1 MTKSDSNFTQ
11 TFVHPR
17 LLPGISFNGHYFTIS
32 VNNIDIPPKKKYIY
46 MCAYMYAYIY
56 TYYIYIYIYI
66 SYTLNPLLRNLNKYF
81 SFSNSIF
88 GSVKVTKHLIQIN
101 TNIVATT

>member
-32 VNNIDIPPKKKYIY
+32 VNNIDIPPQKKYIY
-46 MCAYMYAYIY
+46 RCAYMYAYIY
-56 TYYIYIYIYI
+56 TYYIYIYI

>member
-32 VNNIDIPPKKKYIY
+32 VNNIDIPPQKKYIY

-66 SYTLNPLLRNLNKYF
+66 YF
-81 SFSNSIF
+81 LHTKSI
-88 GSVKVTKHLIQIN
+88 VKKFKQILFIQ
-101 TNIVATT
+101 